1 MAGYI
6 GGSSPVAMI
15 TDSVDTTAIADNA
28 VTSAKIGVDVIVAED
43 IASNA
48 ITVAELADNAVT
60 NAKLADDAV
69 DSAEIAAGAV
79 DLAHMSVNSIDSAQ
93 YVDGSIDL
101 AHLSASGLASS
112 KFLKGDNT
120 WATVDALPSQ
130 GGNSGKFL
138 TTDAT
143 NASWAVLNTDSNT
156 TTKSLYEMANA
167 IAANYTIAT
176 NYNAISAGPITVNN
190 GVSVTVPSGSTWV
203 VV

>member
-48 ITVAELADNAVT
+48 ITVAELAD
-60 NAKLADDAV
+60 DAV

-79 DLAHMSVNSIDSAQ
+79 DLAHMSVNSIDSDQ